1 MQAATTA
8 TTAGVDTERV
18 LRRVEALGSLLD
30 SRFRLPGGFRFGL
43 DPLIGLVPGLGD
55 AASAIIALYIVLE
68 AWRLGA
74 SRGTLARM
82 LLNVGLDFGVGV
94 IPIVGD
100 VADFVLKSN
109 RRNIDLLRRHL
120 GRGKA

>member
-1 MQAATTA
+1 MQAATV
-8 TTAGVDTERV
+8 TTAGVDAERA
-18 LRRVEALGSLLD
+18 LRRLEKLGSLLD

-43 DPLIGLVPGLGD
+43 DPLIGLVPGVGD
-55 AASAIIALYIVLE
+55 AASAIVALYIVLE

-94 IPIVGD
+94 IPVVGD
-100 VADFVLKSN
+100 VADFVFKSN
-109 RRNIDLLRRHL
+109 RRNLDLLRRHL
-120 GRGKA
+120 GRGAP

>member
-1 MQAATTA
+1 LQAATV
-8 TTAGVDTERV
+8 TTAGVDAERA
-18 LRRVEALGSLLD
+18 LRRLEKLGSLLD

-43 DPLIGLVPGLGD
+43 DPLIGLVPGVGD
-55 AASAIIALYIVLE
+55 AASAIVALYIVLE

-94 IPIVGD
+94 IPVVGD
-100 VADFVLKSN
+100 VADFVFKSN
-109 RRNIDLLRRHL
+109 RRNLDLLRRHL
-120 GRGKA
+120 GRGAP